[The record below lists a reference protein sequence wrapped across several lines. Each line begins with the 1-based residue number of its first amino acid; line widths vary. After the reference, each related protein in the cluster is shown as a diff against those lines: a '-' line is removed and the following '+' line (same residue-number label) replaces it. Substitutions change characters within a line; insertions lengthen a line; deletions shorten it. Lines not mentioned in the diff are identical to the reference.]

1 MLRLFISDFED
12 MNKKQ
17 QMKLFGY
24 KEIFD
29 QTVVE
34 IIGRVGVAT
43 LQNIVRRI
51 YLVVVRL

>member
-12 MNKKQ
+12 TNKKQ
-17 QMKLFGY
+17 QMKPFGC

-34 IIGRVGVAT
+34 IAGREGIAT
-43 LQNIVRRI
+43 LQNIVCRI
-51 YLVVVRL
+51 YLVVV